1 MTTAELVDRS
11 LEPLTSVLTA
21 EVAQRLVDCQP
32 APEVVARMEEL
43 GRKANE
49 GTISAEEKQEYK
61 TLIDYGDMIA
71 LLKLKA
77 KRFLR
82 DGK

>member
-1 MTTAELVDRS
+1 MTTAELVDCS
-11 LEPLTSVLTA
+11 LEPLTSVLTP
-21 EVAQRLVDCQP
+21 EVAQRLVDSQP
-32 APEVVARMEEL
+32 APEVTARMEEL

-49 GTISAEEKQEYK
+49 GTISAEEEQEYK

-82 DGK
+82 NGM